1 MRAAASG
8 SMTMQQRRKPPVRNE
23 DYVAQNG
30 KTTKQ
35 RKMKNTPQT
44 SSVTQSFGTGSV
56 HDESSMGQSRIQEDE
71 EESKHMTSNF
81 DDEGQGQTQSE
92 DIETNSSEDE
102 DDDDI
107 LIKPK
112 DLIVS
117 RYSIVIVF
125 IKSLNSS
132 FFLLQF
138 QSDMNER
145 KWLRTRGKGHM
156 IDFQDDELKK
166 LQQCFTSLVDDE
178 KSESIGVDELEDPL
192 IALGLVDNRQ
202 QVQ

>member
-1 MRAAASG
+1 
-8 SMTMQQRRKPPVRNE
+8 
-23 DYVAQNG
+23 
-30 KTTKQ
+30 
-35 RKMKNTPQT
+35 
-44 SSVTQSFGTGSV
+44 
-56 HDESSMGQSRIQEDE
+56 
-71 EESKHMTSNF
+71 MTSNF

-112 DLIVS
+112 DLI
-117 RYSIVIVF
+117 
-125 IKSLNSS
+125 
-132 FFLLQF
+132 F

-202 QVQ
+202 QVQQIVQMVDEDGSKMIEFNEFLDIIKGGSRSNNNSRQ

>member
-1 MRAAASG
+1 
-8 SMTMQQRRKPPVRNE
+8 
-23 DYVAQNG
+23 
-30 KTTKQ
+30 
-35 RKMKNTPQT
+35 
-44 SSVTQSFGTGSV
+44 
-56 HDESSMGQSRIQEDE
+56 
-71 EESKHMTSNF
+71 MTSNF

-125 IKSLNSS
+125 IKYLNSS

-202 QVQ
+202 QVQQIVQMVDEDGSKMIEFNEFLDIIKGGSRSNNNSRQ